1 MKLTVESVEEGP
13 APKRSKE
20 EGREFL
26 IHTRF
31 FLISY
36 VPLLLM
42 FAARSTPEWTPTI
55 PLLVLALI
63 GLVDAYALT
72 YGSTPQGSEVMT
84 VRKPE
89 DQGGLAAG
97 YLASY
102 LLPFLGAG
110 GFNYGD
116 YLAHGIFFLVLW
128 VIFVRS
134 DLALLNPTLYL
145 LGWRIAECEGA
156 TGNRVLLLCRHAPAE
171 GEQIRVVRFLGVYMQ
186 KGDAG
191 GANVSS

>member
-1 MKLTVESVEEGP
+1 MNLVAESAEEGP

-36 VPLLLM
+36 IPLLLM
-42 FAARSTPEWTPTI
+42 FAARSTPELVPTI
-55 PLLVLALI
+55 PLLILSLI
-63 GLVDAYALT
+63 GLIDAYALT
-72 YGSTPQGSEVMT
+72 YGSSRQGSELMT
-84 VRKPE
+84 VRKPK
-89 DQGGLAAG
+89 DQGGFAAG

-145 LGWRIAECEGA
+145 LGWRIAECEGK
-156 TGNRVLLLCRHAPAE
+156 TGNRVLLLCRYAPAE
-171 GEQIRVVRFLGVYMQ
+171 GEQIRVVKFLGVYMQ
-186 KGDAG
+186 KGEAG
-191 GANVSS
+191 GTSISS